1 MTTVSAASRSH
12 RRSRTGLE
20 VILLKQTLVLP
31 WTQFL
36 YAEGGD
42 DQVRL
47 VFSTHDIVVSGNRLG
62 PLLAEVSTQRVSR
75 LREPT
80 RTEKFTHDAG
90 PQISGILVR
99 KLE

>member
-1 MTTVSAASRSH
+1 MNTPSAVS
-12 RRSRTGLE
+12 RRAGLE
-20 VILLKQTLVLP
+20 IILLKQTLVLP

-47 VFSTHDIVVSGNRLG
+47 VFSTHDILITGTQLG
-62 PLLAEVSTQRVSR
+62 PLMSELCGQRVSR

-80 RTEKFTHDAG
+80 RAEKFSTGAG
-90 PQISGILVR
+90 TQITGIAVQ
-99 KLE
+99 KVE

>member
-12 RRSRTGLE
+12 RRTGLE
-20 VILLKQTLVLP
+20 VILLKQSLVLP
-31 WTQFL
+31 WSQFL

-42 DQVRL
+42 YQIRL
-47 VFSTHDIVVSGNRLG
+47 VFSTHDIVVSGYRLG
-62 PLLAEVSTQRVSR
+62 PLLAAVSAQRVSR

-80 RTEKFTHDAG
+80 RTEKFTHEAG

>member
-12 RRSRTGLE
+12 RRAGLE

-31 WTQFL
+31 WSQFL

-62 PLLAEVSTQRVSR
+62 PLLAEVSAQRVSR

-80 RTEKFTHDAG
+80 RTEKFTQDAG
-90 PQISGILVR
+90 LQITGILVR

>member
-12 RRSRTGLE
+12 RRAGLE

-31 WTQFL
+31 WSQFL

-62 PLLAEVSTQRVSR
+62 PLLAEVSAQRVSR

-80 RTEKFTHDAG
+80 RTEKFTHDTG

>member
-12 RRSRTGLE
+12 RRAGLE
-20 VILLKQTLVLP
+20 IVLLKQTLVLP
-31 WTQFL
+31 WSQFL

-42 DQVRL
+42 DQFRL

-62 PLLAEVSTQRVSR
+62 PLLAEVSAQRVSR

-80 RTEKFTHDAG
+80 LTDKFTHEAG

-99 KLE
+99 NLE

>member
-12 RRSRTGLE
+12 RPTGLE

-36 YAEGGD
+36 YGEGGE

-47 VFSTHDIVVSGNRLG
+47 VFSTHDVVVSGNRLG
-62 PLLAEVSTQRVSR
+62 PLLADVSAQRISR

-80 RTEKFTHDAG
+80 RTEKFTHEAG
-90 PQISGILVR
+90 PQIAGILVR

>member
-1 MTTVSAASRSH
+1 MTTLSAANRSH
-12 RRSRTGLE
+12 RRAGLE

-31 WTQFL
+31 WSQFL

-42 DQVRL
+42 DQIRL

-62 PLLAEVSTQRVSR
+62 PLLADVSAQRVSR

-80 RTEKFTHDAG
+80 RTEKFTHYAG
-90 PQISGILVR
+90 PQISRILVR
-99 KLE
+99 KLD

>member
-12 RRSRTGLE
+12 RRAALE
-20 VILLKQTLVLP
+20 IVLLKQTLVLP
-31 WTQFL
+31 WSQFL

-47 VFSTHDIVVSGNRLG
+47 VFSTHDIVVSGDQLG
-62 PLLAEVSTQRVSR
+62 PLLAEVSAQRVRR

-80 RTEKFTHDAG
+80 RAEKFTHDAG
-90 PQISGILVR
+90 PRINGILVR
-99 KLE
+99 ELE